1 MNSTIRNGNNV
12 VGPSRGVAVKSSQAL
27 GKSVVILTYFVKS
40 LAPSRLLWAQK
51 GGEFI
56 K

>member
-1 MNSTIRNGNNV
+1 MNSFRNGNNE
-12 VGPSRGVAVKSSQAL
+12 VGPSRGVADSSQVL
-27 GKSVVILTYFVKS
+27 STSVVILTYFVKS